1 MKKYLKG
8 QVIHSMNLQSN
19 LLKLINKQ
27 NFLPLL
33 EDLVGEVQVIGCQW
47 REIQKEV
54 LIFLHR
60 R

>member
-8 QVIHSMNLQSN
+8 QVIRSMNLQSN

-54 LIFLHR
+54 LIFLHQK
-60 R
+60 